1 MTKHVP
7 PIAIERVEQRRIMM
21 PLLHP
26 FETSFGRED
35 TADRII
41 TAVYADGLVGWG
53 EAPVE
58 LLPLYSAETTETC
71 WHVQRDMLIPLLLE
85 NAVEHAS
92 DLPALFTPV
101 RGHNMAKAGLEA
113 AVWDLEARRVGIS
126 VADLVGGVR
135 KRVDVGVS
143 IGVQASVDA
152 LLDRIAAFLA
162 EGYRRIKVKIKP
174 GWDEPVIASIR
185 ARFPDVPLMVDANS
199 AYTLDDAAMLTA
211 LDGYDLLMVEQPLAY
226 DDLLDHAALQR
237 RMETP
242 ICLDESITTLGR
254 AREALEFGSCR
265 IINIKPARV
274 GGITASKRIHDLCEA
289 NGIPV
294 WCGGMLETGI
304 GRAHN
309 LAVATLP
316 NFTLPGDISASSRYW
331 AEDIVEPA
339 FTLNDD
345 GTMDVPR
352 GAGIGV
358 EVQRD
363 RLDRWTVD
371 RAVYEGG

>member
-1 MTKHVP
+1 MK
-7 PIAIERVEQRRIMM
+7 IERVEQFRITM
-21 PLLHP
+21 PLLRP

-35 TADRII
+35 AADRVI
-41 TAVYADGLVGWG
+41 TAVYAGGLVGWG
-53 EAPVE
+53 EAPVG

-71 WHVQRDMLIPLLLE
+71 WHVQRDMLIPLLLD

-92 DLPALFTPV
+92 DLPALFAPV
-101 RGHNMAKAGLEA
+101 RDHNMAKAGLEA
-113 AVWDLEARRVGIS
+113 AVWDLEAQRAGVP
-126 VADLVGGVR
+126 VVELVGGVR

-152 LLDRIAAFLA
+152 LLDRIASFRA

-174 GWDEPVIASIR
+174 GWDEKVIAAIR
-185 ARFPDVPLMVDANS
+185 ARFPDVPLMADANS
-199 AYTLDDAAMLTA
+199 AYTLDDAVMLTA
-211 LDGYDLLMVEQPLAY
+211 LDGYDLLMVEQPLAH

-254 AREALEFGSCR
+254 AREALKCGSCR

-289 NGIPV
+289 NDIPV

-309 LAVATLP
+309 LAVASLP

-331 AEDIVEPA
+331 EQDIVEPA

-345 GTMDVPR
+345 GTMDVPQR
-352 GAGIGV
+352 VGIGV

-363 RLDRWTVD
+363 RLERWTVD
-371 RAVYEGG
+371 RAVYGG

>member
-1 MTKHVP
+1 MKQP
-7 PIAIERVEQRRIMM
+7 PSPMKIERVEQFRITM
-21 PLLHP
+21 PLLRP

-35 TADRII
+35 AADRVI

-53 EAPVE
+53 EAPVG
-58 LLPLYSAETTETC
+58 LMPLYSAETTETC
-71 WHVQRDMLIPLLLE
+71 WHVQRDMLIPLLLG

-92 DLPALFTPV
+92 DLPALFAPV
-101 RGHNMAKAGLEA
+101 RDHNMAKAGLEA
-113 AVWDLEARRVGIS
+113 AVWDLEAQRTGAP

-152 LLDRIAAFLA
+152 LLDRIASFRA

-174 GWDEPVIASIR
+174 GWDEGVIAAIR
-185 ARFPDVPLMVDANS
+185 RRFPGVPLMADANS

-211 LDGYDLLMVEQPLAY
+211 LDGFDLLMVEQPLAH

-237 RMETP
+237 RMKTP

-254 AREALEFGSCR
+254 AREALECGSCR

-289 NGIPV
+289 NDIPV

-309 LAVATLP
+309 LAVASLP

-331 AEDIVEPA
+331 EQDIVEPA

-345 GTMDVPR
+345 GTMDVPQ
-352 GAGIGV
+352 GVGIGV

-363 RLDRWTVD
+363 RLMRWTVD
-371 RAVYEGG
+371 RAVYGG